1 MTGISDAFWCLVC
14 GTNGTFFKK
23 EPCTHYSSK
32 RSGTESA
39 IFADG
44 ISVVGMKISS
54 DPILRIRQSDSE
66 KRVLK
71 KQKFHF
77 SLHLRAIFSSHLW
90 LSLIG
95 ECRLTLP
102 IFTSP
107 QTPGKADT
115 SCADFLLDRT

>member
-1 MTGISDAFWCLVC
+1 MVQIALFLKKSLVPIARAVRF
-14 GTNGTFFKK
+14 GTK
-23 EPCTHYSSK
+23 
-32 RSGTESA
+32 SA

-54 DPILRIRQSDSE
+54 DPILRTRQSDSE

-90 LSLIG
+90 LSLVG